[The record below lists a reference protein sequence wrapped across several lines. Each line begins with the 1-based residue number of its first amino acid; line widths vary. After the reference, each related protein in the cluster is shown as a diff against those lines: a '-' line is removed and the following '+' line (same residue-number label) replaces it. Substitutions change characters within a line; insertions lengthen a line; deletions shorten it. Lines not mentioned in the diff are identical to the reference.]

1 MFDSPFD
8 YCPHCGEMV
17 LLDQTQRECAEE
29 HRCGNVECPLRNC
42 FSGFDFRLAQA
53 EKGKKHESGP

>member
-8 YCPHCGEMV
+8 YCPHCGEVV

-29 HRCGNVECPLRNC
+29 HRCGKFECPLMSS
-42 FSGFDFRLAQA
+42 FSGFDFRTNPA
-53 EKGKKHESGP
+53 GKKTKNEPSQ